1 MCILIYKP
9 KGVEMP
15 SKYILDKASLAN
27 PHGFGFVS
35 SNHKLYKTMS
45 YERFMQELAKVD
57 DSENCII
64 HFRLATHGS
73 ICRRNCHPFKQR
85 DVFFAHNG
93 ILRIQPINDMTDS
106 ETAFKTLLYPT
117 IAKFGLYSDEVN
129 DAVNSIIGY
138 SKFAMMQNDNVRLF
152 GSFSRI
158 KGSYYSNLR
167 FL

>member
-9 KGVEMP
+9 KHAQMP
-15 SKYILDKASLAN
+15 SIEILDKAMRHN

-45 YERFMQELAKVD
+45 YERFLQELAKVD

-106 ETAFKTLLYPT
+106 ETAFKTLIYPSV
-117 IAKFGLYSDEVN
+117 AKYGLFSDEVGKVV
-129 DAVNSIIGY
+129 DSIIGY

-152 GSFSRI
+152 GAFT
-158 KGSYYSNLR
+158 KVKDCYYSNLR